1 MARRSRLGGR
11 RFTGPQAFLLAA
23 SILITL
29 GSFAV
34 LPYMSVL
41 LHQRLG
47 LGLATVGVVLAVASL
62 VQFSGGVAAGAL
74 AARIGLR
81 ATMLTALAV
90 RTAGF
95 AAFVPGMT
103 SPLLAVGALFLVSCG
118 AALYLPANKAY
129 LVEGADKA
137 DRPRLLSASGSAF
150 NAGIALG
157 PPAAAP
163 FVLGSPTVLFSCVT
177 ALFALVGVGHALL
190 PPAAVR
196 PVADE
201 AREATGDAG
210 QPHRHDDGLPPFA
223 VTVLSV
229 YVFMF
234 FQHYLA
240 IYAVPHTSAGY
251 YGAVLTGYACLLVI
265 AQPLL
270 SRWIAAL
277 AYRDA
282 MKVGFG
288 SMAAGTAVIAYGGYA
303 GIGAGAALHVRG
315 RGRAL
320 PEERPGGAGPL
331 SRGTGRGLRPAA
343 AGGRPRRVRQRSGR
357 RPAVRGRG
365 SHGLGTGVLVRRVPP
380 GAASSGPAD
389 GRGTPPSHRNRLPTV
404 RRRTVVGRAAA
415 IARVRDG
422 IPPCDSRHMVVVGTF
437 VAPPPTHPTARLG
450 TPVLGKP
457 GARAHQPKRL
467 KRPHDDVITS
477 APRLGTG
484 RRPRRRDR

>member
-1 MARRSRLGGR
+1 MGRRPRLGGWR
-11 RFTGPQAFLLAA
+11 VTGPRAFLLAA
-23 SILITL
+23 SFLITL

-34 LPYMSVL
+34 LPYVSVL

-47 LGLATVGVVLAVASL
+47 LGLGTVGIVLAVASL

-74 AARIGLR
+74 AGRIGLR

-103 SPLLAVGALFLVSCG
+103 SPVLAVGAVFLVSCG

-129 LVEGADKA
+129 LVEGADEA
-137 DRPRLLSASGSAF
+137 DRPRLLSASGAAF

-177 ALFALVGVGHALL
+177 ALFALVGIGHALL

-201 AREATGDAG
+201 AREAAGDADRLC
-210 QPHRHDDGLPPFA
+210 RHDDGLPPFA

-240 IYAVPHTSAGY
+240 LYAVPRTSVAY
-251 YGAVLTGYACLLVI
+251 YGAVLTGYACLLVV

-277 AYRDA
+277 AYRDT

-288 SMAAGTAVIAYGGYA
+288 SMAAGTAAIAYGGHT
-303 GIGAGAALHVRG
+303 GIGAGAALMCVGEVVLFLKNDLEALARSSAAPASVFG
-315 RGRAL
+315 RQRL
-320 PEERPGGAGPL
+320 
-331 SRGTGRGLRPAA
+331 A
-343 AGGRPRRVRQRSGR
+343 AGLGAFGSGVVGGQVYAGAEAMGSAR
-357 RPAVRGRG
+357 GFWLAVCLQALLLPA
-365 SHGLGTGVLVRRVPP
+365 LLTGV
-380 GAASSGPAD
+380 
-389 GRGTPPSHRNRLPTV
+389 V
-404 RRRTVVGRAAA
+404 RRRRIGTGAA
-415 IARVRDG
+415 IPEPGGERSSSRRQR
-422 IPPCDSRHMVVVGTF
+422 PPRG
-437 VAPPPTHPTARLG
+437 
-450 TPVLGKP
+450 
-457 GARAHQPKRL
+457 
-467 KRPHDDVITS
+467 
-477 APRLGTG
+477 
-484 RRPRRRDR
+484 

>member
-1 MARRSRLGGR
+1 MARKPRPGGWR
-11 RFTGPQAFLLAA
+11 VTGPQAFLLAA
-23 SILITL
+23 SFLITL

-47 LGLATVGVVLAVASL
+47 LGLGTVGIVLAVASL
-62 VQFSGGVAAGAL
+62 VQFSGGVASGAL

-81 ATMLTALAV
+81 ATMLAALAV

-103 SPLLAVGALFLVSCG
+103 SPALAVGALFLVSCG

-129 LVEGADKA
+129 LVEGAGEA

-163 FVLGSPTVLFSCVT
+163 LVMGSPTVLFSCVT
-177 ALFALVGVGHALL
+177 ALFALVGTGHALL
-190 PPAAVR
+190 PPAVVR
-196 PVADE
+196 PVADG

-210 QPHRHDDGLPPFA
+210 LPQRHEDGLPPFA

-240 IYAVPHTSAGY
+240 LYAVPRTSAGY
-251 YGAVLTGYACLLVI
+251 YGAVLAGYACLLVV

-270 SRWIAAL
+270 SGRIAAL
-277 AYRDA
+277 SYRDA
-282 MKVGFG
+282 VKAGFG

-303 GIGAGAALHVRG
+303 GIGAGAALMCVGEVVLFLKNDLEALARSTAAPATVFGRQRLAAGLGAFGSAVVGGQVYAAAEAMGSARGFWLAVCVQALLLPVLLASVVR
-315 RGRAL
+315 RRRSA
-320 PEERPGGAGPL
+320 AGP
-331 SRGTGRGLRPAA
+331 
-343 AGGRPRRVRQRSGR
+343 
-357 RPAVRGRG
+357 
-365 SHGLGTGVLVRRVPP
+365 
-380 GAASSGPAD
+380 GA
-389 GRGTPPSHRNRLPTV
+389 
-404 RRRTVVGRAAA
+404 RRRTVIRRAAAA
-415 IARVRDG
+415 IAKKRDG
-422 IPPCDSRHMVVVGTF
+422 
-437 VAPPPTHPTARLG
+437 
-450 TPVLGKP
+450 
-457 GARAHQPKRL
+457 
-467 KRPHDDVITS
+467 TS
-477 APRLGTG
+477 SA
-484 RRPRRRDR
+484 